1 MFLPTLMQAEG
12 IRRIGAVRGALV
24 STVGPPAS
32 LLMGAALLGER
43 PGLWQLLGTASII
56 VGVLVIGL
64 RSASPKP

>member
-1 MFLPTLMQAEG
+1 MF
-12 IRRIGAVRGALV
+12 VRVVGFLLE
-24 STVGPPAS
+24 TVFY